1 VADQDLP
8 SPDFGWG
15 FFSGRS
21 MSPVDLTQKERDR
34 LTLLKLLEELKRAE
48 AVARRSAKVI
58 PFPVKRQP
66 KP

>member
-1 VADQDLP
+1 
-8 SPDFGWG
+8 
-15 FFSGRS
+15 